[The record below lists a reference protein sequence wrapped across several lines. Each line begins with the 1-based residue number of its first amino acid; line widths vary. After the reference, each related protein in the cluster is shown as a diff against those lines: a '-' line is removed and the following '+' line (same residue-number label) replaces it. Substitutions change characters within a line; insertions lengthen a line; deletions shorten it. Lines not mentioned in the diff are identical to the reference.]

1 MDNGAKDYTNTS
13 EKTEKNYS
21 GKRKKRFFGKS
32 DIDYNCLILYNFFIM
47 LDVHTTLYK
56 FMRDY
61 RLKNDDSVA
70 VVRGGRKMTFAKFF
84 KEIDRVAAGLYK
96 AGVRKGDVVMLTLP
110 NIEQSV
116 IATYACSRI
125 GATASMIHPKL
136 SADEFESAVKK
147 LSPKVVFLSDVNQ
160 AKFFFR
166 CHGAKRVICHF
177 GVYDYLGL
185 PHSRHFEEFDG
196 DGEEIALYMQSGGT
210 SGEPK
215 TVAVSSR
222 CANAMAGNLLQY
234 LDDKFSER
242 NAMLTALPMFHGF
255 GLCVGVHASLCTN
268 MRVVLQPVFNAEKT
282 VKIIAKNRITTMVAV
297 PRMVS
302 KLLAC
307 KDFCGD
313 KVSCIEDVYV
323 GGDSVSKELV
333 AAFDKRMKEA
343 GGKGVLSAGYGLT
356 ETASVCAVSKGDY
369 EAGSVG
375 KPINGVEAR
384 IVDENLKD
392 VAVGQTG
399 ELLLGGDQI
408 MSGYAFDKEATE
420 KTLIRIDGKTYVRS
434 GDFFKQDADGKLFY
448 MGRKKRLIKIS
459 GINVFPTEIERVAK
473 ELDFVKECV
482 CIEYKIDGK
491 PYIKLIVEGSLTP
504 SQKQEIISHIDKRMS
519 HWNVPREVDCKDAFP
534 RTKIGKIDIEGLKNE
549 FGKDTQSDK

>member
-1 MDNGAKDYTNTS
+1 MQKFIQIRPKKQKKIIRAS
-13 EKTEKNYS
+13 EKND
-21 GKRKKRFFGKS
+21 FFGKS
-32 DIDYNCLILYNFFIM
+32 DIDYRCLILYNFFIM
-47 LDVHTTLYK
+47 LDIHTTLYN

-61 RLKNDDSVA
+61 RLKDDDSVA
-70 VVRGGRKMTFAKFF
+70 VVRGGRKMRFAKFF
-84 KEIDRVAAGLYK
+84 KEIDRVAGGLYK

-136 SADEFESAVKK
+136 SADEFEAAVKK
-147 LSPKVVFLSDVNQ
+147 LSPKVVFLSDINQ
-160 AKFFFR
+160 TKFFFR

-177 GVYDYLGL
+177 GIYDYLGL
-185 PHSRHFEEFDG
+185 PHSRHFEKFDG

-234 LDDKFSER
+234 LDDKFGER
-242 NAMLTALPMFHGF
+242 NAMLVALPMFHGF
-255 GLCVGVHASLCTN
+255 GLCVGIHASLCTN
-268 MRVVLQPVFNAEKT
+268 MRAVLQPIFNVEKT
-282 VKIIAKNRITTMVAV
+282 VKIIDKNRITTIVAV

-333 AAFDKRMKEA
+333 AAFDERMKEA

-375 KPINGVEAR
+375 KPINGVVVR

-399 ELLLGGDQI
+399 ELLIGGDQI

-420 KTLIRIDGKTYVRS
+420 KAMICLDGKTYVRS

-459 GINVFPTEIERVAK
+459 GVNVFPTEIERVAK
-473 ELDFVKECV
+473 ELDFLKECA
-482 CIEYKIDGK
+482 CIEYKVDGK

-504 SQKQEIISHIDKRMS
+504 SQKQEVISHIDKRMS
-519 HWNVPREVDCKDAFP
+519 HWNVPREVECKDAFP

-549 FGKDTQSDK
+549 FGKDTQSGK